1 MKLSVGEVQLR
12 VKCCSKEGPN
22 RYDQQSTRFS
32 SGDGARKKKS
42 KVATLIGLLAKRAEG
57 DRPGRGGF
65 DVSATRIFVWLVS
78 LPPRPSAGN
87 N

>member
-1 MKLSVGEVQLR
+1 MSV
-12 VKCCSKEGPN
+12 
-22 RYDQQSTRFS
+22 RFS
-32 SGDGARKKKS
+32 CESNVVQRKGQIVTIRFLSGDGARKKKS